1 MTANGWLQIAFYSV
15 VLLALTK
22 PIGMY
27 MVRVY
32 DGSMTWLRPVERLI
46 YRLGGVD
53 PDEDQHW
60 TQYAAAMLL
69 FSLASMLLTY
79 VVLRLQHVLPLNPQ
93 QLRGRGRT
101 GRRSRPR
108 RRSRRTPTGS
118 RTRASRRCRTSRR

>member
-32 DGSMTWLRPVERLI
+32 DGSMTWLPPVERLV
-46 YRLGGVD
+46 YTLSGVD

-60 TQYAAAMLL
+60 TDYAAAMLV
-69 FSLASMLLTY
+69 FSLVGMLLTY
-79 VVLRLQHVLPLNPQ
+79 LVLRLQHVLPLNPQ
-93 QLRGRGRT
+93 HLPAVST
-101 GRRSRPR
+101 ARRSRPR
-108 RRSRRTPTGS
+108 PPSRRTPTGS
-118 RTRASRRCRTSRR
+118 RTRASRRCPTSRR